1 MESRAPCLETPS
13 RSVQTSHD
21 RERNF
26 QEPRRLSEEERLE
39 QEEEWVK
46 EALRAYS
53 PAEVF
58 HQRAPIGARSCFGEG
73 VRVIIHSVN
82 AGSIVSEQNGTEPAA
97 TTGVVSEDQVKL
109 ALRRVKDPDLQ
120 LNIIDLGLVY
130 GITVDG
136 TTVKVDMTLTSPA
149 CLSGPELMTNAE
161 TEVKSL
167 PGVEKVE
174 VNLVWMPFWTPEK
187 MEPRVRAYLGF

>member
-1 MESRAPCLETPS
+1 MMNEENGQAATET
-13 RSVQTSHD
+13 TSTS
-21 RERNF
+21 
-26 QEPRRLSEEERLE
+26 EP
-39 QEEEWVK
+39 V
-46 EALRAYS
+46 
-53 PAEVF
+53 
-58 HQRAPIGARSCFGEG
+58 
-73 VRVIIHSVN
+73 
-82 AGSIVSEQNGTEPAA
+82 A

-130 GITVDG
+130 GIAVDG

-149 CLSGPELMTNAE
+149 CPSGPELMTNAE
-161 TEVKSL
+161 QEVKSL

>member
-1 MESRAPCLETPS
+1 MSDKSMTTPAS
-13 RSVQTSHD
+13 AATSVAG
-21 RERNF
+21 
-26 QEPRRLSEEERLE
+26 
-39 QEEEWVK
+39 
-46 EALRAYS
+46 EADAS
-53 PAEVF
+53 
-58 HQRAPIGARSCFGEG
+58 
-73 VRVIIHSVN
+73 
-82 AGSIVSEQNGTEPAA
+82 A

-130 GITVDG
+130 GIAVDG

-149 CLSGPELMTNAE
+149 CPSGPELMTNAQN
-161 TEVKSL
+161 EVKSL

>member
-1 MESRAPCLETPS
+1 
-13 RSVQTSHD
+13 
-21 RERNF
+21 
-26 QEPRRLSEEERLE
+26 
-39 QEEEWVK
+39 
-46 EALRAYS
+46 
-53 PAEVF
+53 
-58 HQRAPIGARSCFGEG
+58 
-73 VRVIIHSVN
+73 
-82 AGSIVSEQNGTEPAA
+82 
-97 TTGVVSEDQVKL
+97 VVSEDQVKL

-130 GITVDG
+130 GIAVDG

-149 CLSGPELMTNAE
+149 CPSGPELMTNAE
-161 TEVKSL
+161 REVMSL

>member
-1 MESRAPCLETPS
+1 MSDDGVTAPTPDS
-13 RSVQTSHD
+13 TSVTADAS
-21 RERNF
+21 
-26 QEPRRLSEEERLE
+26 
-39 QEEEWVK
+39 
-46 EALRAYS
+46 
-53 PAEVF
+53 
-58 HQRAPIGARSCFGEG
+58 
-73 VRVIIHSVN
+73 
-82 AGSIVSEQNGTEPAA
+82 A

-130 GITVDG
+130 AIAVDG
-136 TTVKVDMTLTSPA
+136 STVKVDMTLTSPA
-149 CLSGPELMTNAE
+149 CPSGPELMTNAE
-161 TEVKSL
+161 NEIKAL